1 MQAVGDGTL
10 LNMVG
15 CNIINYLT
23 LIVPT
28 VTLWCLSSQSL
39 NQDTDHP
46 SFLHLFLLISL
57 NWEHA
62 VRYLLGVDPELDT
75 LWGLSAFFGLKTI
88 GEILFL
94 SLDLPQSQLSTWGL
108 LPLSHRS
115 VWKQG
120 TAFLNLPAVKLWLN

>member
-62 VRYLLGVDPELDT
+62 VRYLLGVDQGGHPVGSFSL
-75 LWGLSAFFGLKTI
+75 LWV
-88 GEILFL
+88 ENN
-94 SLDLPQSQLSTWGL
+94 
-108 LPLSHRS
+108 R
-115 VWKQG
+115 
-120 TAFLNLPAVKLWLN
+120 